1 MLWSNILCNTFK
13 NKIMKFSIK
22 NTLII
27 LATTSFLASCSND
40 DNSQIAS
47 GNGEMELYFDNSVN
61 GDDLI
66 LGASTY
72 TNSNNETLKIN
83 RFNYIVSNFV
93 LIKEDGTEVI
103 YDKESSYFVISEEA
117 ALNTIHLEEI
127 PAGNYTKIRF
137 GLGVDQQR
145 YLQGETAQQSFWDI
159 ADANN
164 LTWTWSTGYKFINF
178 EGTFTAPTL
187 TGEKT
192 FQVHQGSNT
201 ATDNYREITLTL
213 PNTARVRTTESPSV
227 HFIADANKI
236 LDGST
241 KIKLSEA
248 MNPAGTS
255 AAIMGGE
262 KLISIASNTTSMFVV
277 DHVHAGGAEH

>member
-1 MLWSNILCNTFK
+1 
-13 NKIMKFSIK
+13 MKFSIK
-22 NTLII
+22 NIFAI
-27 LATTSFLASCSND
+27 LAITSFLASCSSD
-40 DNSQIAS
+40 DDSQIAS
-47 GNGEMELYFDNSVN
+47 GNGEMELFFDNSVN

-93 LIKEDGTEVI
+93 LIKDDGTEVV

-117 ALNTIHLEEI
+117 QLNTIHLENI

-164 LTWTWSTGYKFINF
+164 MTWTWSTGYRFINF
-178 EGTFTAPTL
+178 EGTFTAPSL
-187 TGEKT
+187 TGEKA

-201 ATDNYREITLTL
+201 ATDNYREITVTL

-227 HFIADANKI
+227 HFIADANKV
-236 LDGST
+236 LDGNT

-248 MNPAGTS
+248 LNPAGTS